1 MRARQTSSHFFAP
14 ICPQCTNERK
24 IRGRQ
29 DLVRE
34 ICGLSITT
42 PRAEAGHETGTL
54 GLVP

>member
-42 PRAEAGHETGTL
+42 PRAEAGRKESML